1 LLGVEFI
8 NEWFSNLLAAL
19 LPAIRAALGLNYIQV
34 SFLLTVLE
42 GTDIISDAIFGVIG
56 DIWSRRLLISAGT
69 IAAGIGLILMGLAPG
84 YLLFLTGVAIQG
96 FAGGPF
102 VGLSQASLMD
112 THPGRHDR
120 MMAWWSI
127 IGNIGFLVTLLT
139 VAVAYALGV
148 DWRALFAF
156 GGILLIIY
164 ALLLTRLRFPRAGKI
179 TEGAEEEGEEVKTT
193 SNWAALKAAALDMAL
208 LRWALILPLLEI
220 PLNGFAVLYFHD
232 IVGLSNVAA
241 SSALLI
247 IIGSSLVGKAL
258 LPWLLRYIEGMRLL
272 KFSIWIGVVSF
283 GAFLLVPGILAK
295 FIVLAVFSFV
305 ESSWHTLAQAQA
317 YATQPGKSGVV
328 LSVTSLISP
337 VTSFLPLLVGVIA
350 TWAGLGWGLAVLLV
364 GPVTAGVLLVFRPA

>member
-1 LLGVEFI
+1 MLGVEFI

-19 LPAIRAALGLNYIQV
+19 LPTIRAALGLNYIQV

-69 IAAGIGLILMGLAPG
+69 IAAGIGLISMGLAPG

-112 THPGRHDR
+112 AHPGRHDR

-127 IGNIGFLVTLLT
+127 IGSIGFLVTLLT

-148 DWRALFAF
+148 DWRALFVF
-156 GGILLIIY
+156 GGILFIIY
-164 ALLLTRLRFPRAGKI
+164 ALFLARLRFPRAGNM
-179 TEGAEEEGEEVKTT
+179 TEGVEEEREEVITT
-193 SNWAALKAAALDMAL
+193 SNWAALKSAALDMAL

-247 IIGSSLVGKAL
+247 IIVSSLAGRAL
-258 LPWLLRYIEGMRLL
+258 LPWLLRFIEGLRLL
-272 KFSIWIGVVSF
+272 KFIIWIGVVSF
-283 GAFLLVPGILAK
+283 GAFLLVPGTPAK
-295 FIVLAVFSFV
+295 FIALAVFSLV

-364 GPVTAGVLLVFRPA
+364 GPVTAGILLVN